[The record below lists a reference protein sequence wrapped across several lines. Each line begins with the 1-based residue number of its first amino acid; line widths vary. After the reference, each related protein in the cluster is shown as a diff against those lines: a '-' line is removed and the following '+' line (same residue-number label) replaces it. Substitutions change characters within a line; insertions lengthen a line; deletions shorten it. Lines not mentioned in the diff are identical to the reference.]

1 MRGRRRILLSYK
13 QTHAQSGPW
22 ESAMR
27 EQVSLFTCG
36 SRGGL
41 NGKYPHHCHPPPLN
55 FPCVGSSWALH
66 LDGEVGKRWVGC
78 SHRLLTAHGA
88 PQMSSSRKTK
98 CKRHHSQLSWDDTKM
113 GTVVPW
119 LPLWILL
126 WTSYAVIIDRAEI
139 TGVTANKTA
148 GI

>member
-41 NGKYPHHCHPPPLN
+41 NGKYPHRFFPLPQSPLCWV
-55 FPCVGSSWALH
+55 FLGSSP
-66 LDGEVGKRWVGC
+66 GRGGGKTMSWVLPPTPHSTRSPSNVLC
-78 SHRLLTAHGA
+78 T
-88 PQMSSSRKTK
+88 KTK
-98 CKRHHSQLSWDDTKM
+98 CNRHHSWLIWDDTKV

-119 LPLWILL
+119 LPLWTLL
-126 WTSYAVIIDRAEI
+126 WTSYPVIIDRTEI
-139 TGVTANKTA
+139 TGVTANKTT